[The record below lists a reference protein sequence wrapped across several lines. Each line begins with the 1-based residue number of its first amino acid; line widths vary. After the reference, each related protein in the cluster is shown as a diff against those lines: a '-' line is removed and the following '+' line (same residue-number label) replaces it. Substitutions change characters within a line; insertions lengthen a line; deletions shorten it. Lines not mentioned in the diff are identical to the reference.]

1 MKMKII
7 YFFLFILAFIWSP
20 VYAQDLATSYQVTLT
35 PTVLRLENPAN
46 IDSIIHLSSNG
57 IFDQNEPP
65 GIAHRDFEYWFEVD
79 FSPYLNVLS
88 QTDTIYF
95 YPGGVEISH
104 LYIFQEGKIKEH
116 NLTLMAENSLKR
128 NKYQNIHFIP
138 IAVSDL
144 FNGTKLFVKS
154 RYLRGTPD
162 LEKKRF
168 AFSTPEAHNLLAGYI
183 SPSSFKIQVLAY
195 FFLGVAAVLMV
206 FNVILFFYV
215 KEYQFI
221 YYGAFLLFQLIYY
234 SRISP
239 NLADYFG
246 YDYPWFYFWLTTVS
260 QLLINLFYLMFI
272 RHFLEF
278 QKVLPRFDLVVLS
291 IAGLLIGLV
300 LINSFIIYSNPYSL
314 FQSYLMDGQ
323 RYFMA
328 GFAFFGIGYLWSFY
342 PNKLK
347 YFVIAGTLIFTT
359 GALMTMFLLKLDYM
373 ITGSAIESTIFALG
387 LSYKIKTISQEKQS
401 AEKDAFQTKL
411 GALRAQI
418 NPHFIF
424 NSLSSIQHLIS
435 SGQKEA
441 ALSYLTKFS
450 KFVRQVL
457 ENSIDVHV
465 TLEKEVELLKVYLD
479 LESLR
484 FDHSFSFQIDFPE
497 NSNLSYQEVP
507 MLIVQ
512 PFVENAI
519 KHGLM
524 PKQSGERKVWIRF
537 FDHEDHILCEV
548 EDNGIGRKAST
559 ASKSDIHRPSRGM
572 ALTEERLKMANG
584 ADYSNQIII
593 EDLVEGT
600 KITIKLPKL

>member
-1 MKMKII
+1 MTKFP
-7 YFFLFILAFIWSP
+7 FFLLIFFLIWTHSL
-20 VYAQDLATSYQVTLT
+20 AQDLSASYQVKLY
-35 PTVLRLENPAN
+35 PKVLRLKNPAS
-46 IDSIIHLSSNG
+46 IDSILKLSADGLFFQS
-57 IFDQNEPP
+57 DPP
-65 GIAHRDFEYWFEVD
+65 GIADRDYEYWFEID
-79 FSPYLNVLS
+79 FSEHLDILS
-88 QTDTIYF
+88 QTDSIYF
-95 YPGGVEISH
+95 YPGGVEISQ
-104 LYIFQEGKIKEH
+104 LYISDGGEIRE
-116 NLTLMAENSLKR
+116 LSMTLMAENDLKR
-128 NKYQNIHFIP
+128 TKYQNIHYIP
-138 IAVSDL
+138 LSVSNLTQDH
-144 FNGTKLFVKS
+144 KLFAKS

-162 LEKKRF
+162 LSKKIF
-168 AFSTPEAHNLLAGYI
+168 AFSTPEAHNLMSGYI
-183 SPSSFKIQVLAY
+183 SPASFKIQVLAY

-215 KEYQFI
+215 KELQFI

-246 YDYPWFYFWLTTVS
+246 FDFPWFYFWLTTVS

-278 QKVLPRFDLVVLS
+278 QKVLPQFDLVVLS

-328 GFAFFGIGYLWSFY
+328 GFAFFGIGYLWFVY
-342 PNKLK
+342 PNNLK

-359 GALMTMFLLKLDYM
+359 GALMTMFWLRLDYM

-387 LSYKIKTISQEKQS
+387 LSYKIKTISQQKQS

-484 FDHSFSFQIDFPE
+484 FDHSFSYQIHFPKE
-497 NSNLSYQEVP
+497 SNLSYQEVP

-524 PKQSGERKVWIRF
+524 PKQNGERKVWIRF
-537 FDHEDHILCEV
+537 FDQEDHILCEV
-548 EDNGIGRKAST
+548 EDNGIGRKAS
-559 ASKSDIHRPSRGM
+559 AAAKSDIHRPSRGM

-584 ADYSNQIII
+584 VDYSNQIMI
-593 EDLVEGT
+593 EDLAEGT